1 MDRTQHK
8 RLDFIERVGSLLIA
22 AGLGY
27 TWLRGFHYAILAA
40 WAFIF
45 VGAVAKIVVSDL
57 ARREMKHS

>member
-8 RLDFIERVGSLLIA
+8 RLAFIERVGSLLIA

-45 VGAVAKIVVSDL
+45 VGAVAKIAVSDL

>member
-1 MDRTQHK
+1 MDKTQHK
-8 RLDFIERVGSLLIA
+8 RLAFVERIGSLLIA

-27 TWLRGFHYAILAA
+27 TCLREFHYAILAA

-45 VGAVAKIVVSDL
+45 VGAVAKVVVSDL